1 MPVPVLTFFNNK
13 GGVGKTSLVYHLAW
27 MLHDLGHRVLACDLD
42 PQANLTAAFL
52 DEERLE
58 SLWDESDDVSAPRST
73 IFQCVKPLIEV
84 GDLHLPYLQSILW
97 QLDFA
102 QSDLQ
107 LIPGDLALAEFED
120 ILSNEWPNAM
130 GSTNLHRSFR
140 ILTAFS
146 TIMQESA
153 TKMNASIIL
162 ADVGPNLG
170 AINRSALIASDY
182 IVVPLGADLFSLRG
196 LQNLGPTLE
205 RWREDWQRRRNNW
218 SDWRRRQ
225 DNKNMR
231 NFPLPEGGMN
241 PIGYIMQQHGV
252 RLERPVKAYDKWVN
266 RMPEEYARNLLGNET
281 GPYATTPEKDP
292 ENSLAILKHY
302 RSLIPMAQE
311 KRKPIFHL
319 TTADGA
325 FGSHAAAAS
334 SARQDFKILAEKI
347 EERIGIKE
355 GISISA

>member
-27 MLHDLGHRVLACDLD
+27 MLSDIGYRVLACDLD

-58 SLWDESDDVSAPRST
+58 NLWDENDNPSGSKST
-73 IFQCVKPLIEV
+73 IFECVKPLTKV
-84 GDLHLPYLQSILW
+84 GDLHPPHLQQILW
-97 QLDFA
+97 QFDFGEN
-102 QSDLQ
+102 DLR

-120 ILSNEWPNAM
+120 ILSTEWPNAM
-130 GSTNLHRSFR
+130 GSSNLYRPFR

-146 TIMQESA
+146 TIMQQGAME
-153 TKMNASIIL
+153 MDASIIL

-182 IVVPLGADLFSLRG
+182 VVVPLGADLFSLRG
-196 LQNLGPTLE
+196 LQNLGPTLK
-205 RWREDWQRRRNNW
+205 RWRQDWKRRCDNW
-218 SDWRRRQ
+218 DPP
-225 DNKNMR
+225 D
-231 NFPLPEGGMN
+231 FPLPKGAMK
-241 PIGYIMQQHGV
+241 PIGYVMQQHGV

-266 RMPEEYARNLLGNET
+266 RMPEEYARNLLDNNT
-281 GPYATTPEKDP
+281 GPYAFTPEEDP
-292 ENSLAILKHY
+292 ENSLTTLKHY

-311 KRKPIFHL
+311 IRKPIFHL

-325 FGSHAAAAS
+325 FGSHAAAVKD
-334 SARQDFKILAEKI
+334 ARRDFKILAEEI
-347 EERIGIKE
+347 VERIGIKK
-355 GISISA
+355 A